1 MTWIFQILLILL
13 VTVSIEADGS
23 ELAVVGGRSMGT
35 TWSLRVADRPAQDS
49 LTTLA
54 EGVQAEFDRVEQIFS
69 LYREDS
75 ELSRFNAAADQV
87 WLPVSDEVLR
97 LVHRARELSALTGGA
112 FDPTVEPLVRLWK
125 LREFST
131 DWQPPARELIE
142 AARNRTGLRFLE
154 EHPDQSALKKRR
166 SGLQLDLSALV
177 EGLALDSAGEKLRTA
192 GCRNFL
198 LELGGE
204 FLAAG
209 ETGDGQPW
217 RVAIADA
224 DDPARIVAQ
233 VELRDQALST
243 SGLGRQERFWQGRRF
258 SHLLDPRTGW
268 PVEHPGRSVSVIAG
282 SAVEADG
289 LATALLLAGPEAG
302 ARLARD
308 LQAAVLMQSGPGEAI
323 RIEISPAGAARFRQP
338 AAEDRDWKSGIELA
352 CLVALLLAGGVGL
365 RQARRGRD
373 RRVDGGNLCGNG
385 SAL

>member
-1 MTWIFQILLILL
+1 MKVCLLTCVLTL
-13 VTVSIEADGS
+13 ALTAIEAG
-23 ELAVVGGRSMGT
+23 EPQLVGGRSMGT
-35 TWSLRVADRPAQDS
+35 TWSLRVADHSAKVP
-49 LTTLA
+49 LKELA
-54 EGVQAEFDRVEQIFS
+54 EGVQAEFDRLEQIFS

-75 ELSRFNAAADQV
+75 ELSRFNAAAEQV

-97 LVHRARELSALTGGA
+97 LVHRARELSELTGGA

-125 LREFST
+125 LRELSSN
-131 DWQPPARELIE
+131 WQPPAKERIE
-142 AARNRTGLRFLE
+142 AARSRTGLRFLE
-154 EHPDQSALKKRR
+154 VHSDQPALKKRR
-166 SGLQLDLSALV
+166 PGLQLDLSALV
-177 EGLALDSAGEKLRTA
+177 EGLALDSAGERLRTA

-209 ETGDGQPW
+209 QAGDGQPW

-224 DDPARIVAQ
+224 DDPARIAAR

-258 SHLLDPRTGW
+258 SHLLDARTGW
-268 PVEHPGRSVSVIAG
+268 PVRHAGRSVSVAAG

-302 ARLARD
+302 ARLAGQ
-308 LQAAVLMQSGPGEAI
+308 LQAAVLIQSENGAEI
-323 RIEISPAGAARFRQP
+323 RIDISPAGAARFRPP
-338 AAEDRDWKSGIELA
+338 ATEGQRWKSRGGLA
-352 CLVALLLAGGVGL
+352 GLIALLCAGGFRL
-365 RQARRGRD
+365 RQARQD
-373 RRVDGGNLCGNG
+373 RSHRNLGGNSCGNG

>member
-1 MTWIFQILLILL
+1 MKVHWLAGLLTLVLSAAEAGEPLL
-13 VTVSIEADGS
+13 
-23 ELAVVGGRSMGT
+23 VGGRSMGT

-49 LTTLA
+49 LKALA
-54 EGVQAEFDRVEQIFS
+54 EGVQTEFDRVEQIFS

-97 LVHRARELSALTGGA
+97 LVHRARELSELTGGA

-154 EHPDQSALKKRR
+154 EHPDQSALKKKR

-177 EGLALDSAGEKLRTA
+177 EGLALDSAGGKLRTA

-209 ETGDGQPW
+209 EAGDGQPW

-224 DDPARIVAQ
+224 EDPARMAAR

-258 SHLLDPRTGW
+258 SHLLDPHTGW
-268 PVEHPGRSVSVIAG
+268 PVEHHGRSVSLVAG

-308 LQAAVLMQSGPGEAI
+308 LQAAVLMQSKTGEAI
-323 RIEISPAGAARFRQP
+323 RIEISPAGVTRFRQP
-338 AAEDRDWKSGIELA
+338 AAEDRSWTSRGG
-352 CLVALLLAGGVGL
+352 LAGLIVLLCAGGFGL
-365 RQARRGRD
+365 RHVRRGRNC
-373 RRVDGGNLCGNG
+373 RVEGGNSRENS